1 MAPCVHLLQDQIS
14 CLTHSILPEKTGEGT
29 GSLAAP
35 ALNGKGRPETLRSG
49 PRGREHRK
57 RLPSSPPRGPG
68 FSQGGRGREGGRQN
82 PQACSCCHNGAI
94 EGDVAEDCRGAG
106 RRAQRE
112 GAARRIHM
120 TGPDIQ
126 GAGRKGLQSGLLTFK
141 SALNAT
147 KRSMLDSQHPP
158 MAQAL
163 AQPCI
168 SLSAPRPEASNACC
182 SRIPRPAAFHI
193 LD

>member
-1 MAPCVHLLQDQIS
+1 MGRGDQKPSDQYLEAENTGRS
-14 CLTHSILPEKTGEGT
+14 C
-29 GSLAAP
+29 P
-35 ALNGKGRPETLRSG
+35 ALHPGDKAS
-49 PRGREHRK
+49 PRGAW
-57 RLPSSPPRGPG
+57 
-68 FSQGGRGREGGRQN
+68 GREGGRQN
-82 PQACSCCHNGAI
+82 PQGCSCCHNGAI

-112 GAARRIHM
+112 GAARRIH
-120 TGPDIQ
+120 TRGSDVQ

-147 KRSMLDSQHPP
+147 KRSRLDCQHHLV
-158 MAQAL
+158 AQDR

-168 SLSAPRPEASNACC
+168 SLSGLPPEASNACC
-182 SRIPRPAAFHI
+182 SRIPCPAAFHI